1 MVSKL
6 EKVRNKRIQQ
16 GRPRRQGVP
25 RYDSGLINYAALKP
39 ETEKEI
45 KATVIEARR
54 RVHGYGKGVPN
65 ETVGSKFAGY
75 TLGRM
80 FLDGKISEQERE
92 AGDEYALV
100 MSRYYMLLGS
110 SPSVRAQEIFRVS
123 GYSGEI
129 TESYQRAMS
138 RATNAMMFYEG
149 VLLDRKDGPK
159 IKTTVYNVC
168 VMDYEAMREMPGSQL
183 ELLRCGLLA
192 IAETMTCA
200 TRG

>member
-1 MVSKL
+1 MASKL

-25 RYDSGLINYAALKP
+25 RYDSGLINYTAMKP

-45 KATVIEARR
+45 KATVIDARR
-54 RVHGYGKGVPN
+54 RVHGYGKAVPN

-92 AGDEYALV
+92 AGDEYALA

-110 SPSVRAQEIFRVS
+110 SPSARAQEIFRVS
-123 GYSGEI
+123 GYSGEV

-138 RATNAMMFYEG
+138 QATNTMMFYENR
-149 VLLDRKDGPK
+149 LLARKDGPK

-168 VMDYEAMREMPGSQL
+168 VMDYEAMREMPDSQL
-183 ELLRCGLLA
+183 ELLRCGLRA

-200 TRG
+200 NRG